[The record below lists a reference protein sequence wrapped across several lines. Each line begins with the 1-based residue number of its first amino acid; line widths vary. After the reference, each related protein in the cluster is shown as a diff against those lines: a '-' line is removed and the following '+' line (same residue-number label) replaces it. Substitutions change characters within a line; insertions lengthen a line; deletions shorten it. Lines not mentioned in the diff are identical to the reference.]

1 MRKPYYGWV
10 IVGVSFL
17 IGFTESGVYQNILSI
32 FMKPMV
38 DELGWSRASVTGA
51 IAFGSF
57 CGGILALAIGPLVDK
72 YGPRMLT
79 FWGVFFL
86 SLGRGILTAS
96 GISNALQ
103 TRSFFFTERFSFW
116 Y

>member
-38 DELGWSRASVTGA
+38 DELGWSRASVPGA

-86 SLGRGILTAS
+86 SLGLGSLMYVQRLWE
-96 GISNALQ
+96 LYL
-103 TRSFFFTERFSFW
+103 FFGGHG
-116 Y
+116 

>member
-1 MRKPYYGWV
+1 LRKPYYGWV

-72 YGPRMLT
+72 YGP
-79 FWGVFFL
+79 
-86 SLGRGILTAS
+86 
-96 GISNALQ
+96 
-103 TRSFFFTERFSFW
+103 
-116 Y
+116 